1 MKEVIALSKEVS
13 KKETVKEK
21 EKEEYQCKDCRYY
34 DVSTQRIFVREHVR
48 VGLKE
53 TRAICRAPKDVSK
66 AGGHLVMRESVR
78 PCFVKGVYVPEKV
91 VMEKKKPGRKPKPK
105 EPEPKPEGKT
115 VVILEG
121 AKKTKRLVKATQSLT
136 QGPGYVPKVQEVE
149 NVLAS
154 ANGRT
159 VTLVKGKN
167 GHVIVKK
174 E

>member
-1 MKEVIALSKEVS
+1 MSKEVS

-105 EPEPKPEGKT
+105 EPEPTPEPKPEEKT
-115 VVILEG
+115 VVTNG
-121 AKKTKRLVKATQSLT
+121 KKVKRLIQATKPLT
-136 QGPGYVPKVQEVE
+136 QGPGYIPKTQEVTAP
-149 NVLAS
+149 NGQSAVLI
-154 ANGRT
+154 
-159 VTLVKGKN
+159 KKN
-167 GHVIVKK
+167 GKTYVRTGQ
-174 E
+174 